1 MSSPNALRRA
11 LRLGLVLAAGLGLSG
26 CLQPLYGPTASGVPL
41 QDVLAAIEVEPVGVP
56 VEQQRLSHYVRSE
69 LVFDLDGSGQPRPKR
84 YKLAVKVAT
93 STVSPIVDT
102 VQGRASSS
110 TLLGEATYT
119 LTPSAGGAPVASGT
133 VNGSASY
140 ERSPQRFAIVRAQ
153 RDAEIRLARLLA
165 EQIRNR
171 LALSLRAS

>member
-1 MSSPNALRRA
+1 
-11 LRLGLVLAAGLGLSG
+11 
-26 CLQPLYGPTASGVPL
+26 
-41 QDVLAAIEVEPVGVP
+41 
-56 VEQQRLSHYVRSE
+56 
-69 LVFDLDGSGQPRPKR
+69 
-84 YKLAVKVAT
+84 
-93 STVSPIVDT
+93 
-102 VQGRASSS
+102 
-110 TLLGEATYT
+110 
-119 LTPSAGGAPVASGT
+119 VASGT